1 ATAGTYSVVAYSF
14 VRRTH
19 EIGIRMALGAQQ
31 KDVLG
36 LVLRHGM
43 KMALAG
49 VAMGVAGALAVTR
62 LLQTLL
68 FSIKASDP
76 LTIASAAVLVAFVAL
91 LACYIPARRA
101 MRVDPMVALRHE

>member
-1 ATAGTYSVVAYSF
+1 LQSLSPETPPRFREFSQVYSASLGSRPFNLAIVGVFAIIAFFLATAGTYSVVAYSF

-62 LLQTLL
+62 LLQT
-68 FSIKASDP
+68 
-76 LTIASAAVLVAFVAL
+76 
-91 LACYIPARRA
+91 
-101 MRVDPMVALRHE
+101 